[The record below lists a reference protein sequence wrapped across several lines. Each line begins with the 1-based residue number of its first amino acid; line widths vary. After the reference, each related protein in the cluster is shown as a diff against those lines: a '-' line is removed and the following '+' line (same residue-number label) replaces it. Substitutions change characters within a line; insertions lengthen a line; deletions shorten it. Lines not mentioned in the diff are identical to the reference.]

1 MSETP
6 VNPWIHR
13 FAFLTAALSMF
24 PIVLGA
30 MTTTQ
35 DAGMAFPDWPTSD
48 GQGMFSYPWLRLIGD
63 MGTNPDSYAKFLEH
77 GHRLAGILIGLAAI
91 GLAVVCSLKG
101 STKTLR
107 FLGWG
112 VLFAVI
118 AQGILGG
125 FRVELNERGL
135 AMFHGLFA
143 SLVFSLMCIT
153 STVSSKSW
161 YKAEEFETK
170 GTLNGLWFGSVAFF
184 VFLLVQYALG
194 GLIRHPLG
202 TRSPV
207 HEHLGF
213 GVLALILVHV
223 LLFSVLRTKNLWLRR
238 AMRML
243 LIAVGIQV
251 LLGLVTYAAKF
262 GVPSMGIVAV
272 AQSTGQ
278 VVSRTAHMVTGVL
291 VVGASAVL
299 AVRVGRMRKILK
311 LQPATETTPA
321 KDVAF

>member
-13 FAFLTAALSMF
+13 LALLTTVLSM
-24 PIVLGA
+24 PAIILGA
-30 MTTTQ
+30 LTTTQ

-48 GQGMFSYPWLRLIGD
+48 GQGMFSYPWLRLVSD
-63 MGTNPDSYAKFLEH
+63 MGTNRDSYDKFLEH
-77 GHRLAGILIGLAAI
+77 GHRLGGSLLGFSAIALAI
-91 GLAVVCSLKG
+91 VSSLKG
-101 STKTLR
+101 TTKTLR
-107 FLGWG
+107 LLGWG
-112 VLFAVI
+112 VLFATI
-118 AQGILGG
+118 FQGLLGG

-135 AMFHGLFA
+135 AMIHGLSA
-143 SLVFSLMCIT
+143 SLVFSLMCVT
-153 STVSSKSW
+153 CTVSSKAW

-184 VFLLVQYALG
+184 VFLLVQYVLG

-311 LQPATETTPA
+311 LQPAAETTAA